1 MRRWIGWMAMGF
13 ALACGG
19 PPPDTVLDLA
29 TTTSTRDSGL
39 LDEILPPFQVETGLE
54 IRLVA
59 VGSGAA
65 LRMGADGE
73 VDVLITHAPGGE
85 KELVAQGK
93 LVDRTPFMRN
103 WFVLAGPGEDP
114 AGVRGAAGVV
124 DALRRIAA
132 AEAPFVS
139 RADDSGTHR
148 REKALLAAAGLDP
161 GATWA
166 GVERTNAG
174 MGPSLQVAGE
184 RRAYILSDVG
194 TYKAFEER
202 VDLEVFSDRDD
213 PELANVYSVSRPA
226 PGEGRDL
233 NERGAKLLAAYLAD
247 PATQKAIAAFG
258 GGELFVPLLLEPGG
272 P

>member
-1 MRRWIGWMAMGF
+1 MRFSLIPLLF
-13 ALACGG
+13 LLACSG
-19 PPPDTVLDLA
+19 PPADTVLDLA

-39 LDEILPPFQVETGLE
+39 FDELLPDFQQRTGLE
-54 IRLVA
+54 VRLIA

-73 VDVLITHAPGGE
+73 VDVLVTHAPEGE
-85 KELVAQGK
+85 KQLVADGK

-103 WFVLAGPGEDP
+103 WFVLAGPAEDP
-114 AGVRGAAGVV
+114 AGVRGAADAV

-161 GATWA
+161 AATWT

-174 MGPSLQVAGE
+174 MGHSLQVAGE
-184 RRAYILSDVG
+184 RRAYILADVG
-194 TYKAFEER
+194 TFTAFR
-202 VDLEVFSDRDD
+202 DRIDLEVFSDRDD
-213 PELANVYSVSRPA
+213 PGLANVYSVSRPA
-226 PGEGRDL
+226 PAEGREL
-233 NERGAKLLAAYLAD
+233 NVEGAKQLAAFLAE
-247 PATQKAIAAFG
+247 PETQRRIAAFG
-258 GGELFVPLLLEPGG
+258 GGELFVPLLLDENG

>member
-1 MRRWIGWMAMGF
+1 
-13 ALACGG
+13 
-19 PPPDTVLDLA
+19 VLDVA

-39 LDEILPPFQVETGLE
+39 LDAILPAFQEQSGLE
-54 IRLVA
+54 VRLLA

-73 VDVLITHAPGGE
+73 VDVLLTHAPAGE

-103 WFVLAGPGEDP
+103 WFVLAGPPDDP
-114 AGVRGAAGVV
+114 AGVREAADAV

-132 AEAPFVS
+132 ADAPFVS

-148 REKALLAAAGLDP
+148 REKALLEAAGLDP

-174 MGPSLQVAGE
+174 MGQSLQVAGE

-194 TYKAFEER
+194 TFKAFEER
-202 VDLEVFSDRDD
+202 IDLEVFSDRND

-226 PGEGRDL
+226 PAEGRDL
-233 NERGAKLLAAYLAD
+233 NEEGAAQLAAYLTS
-247 PATQKAIAAFG
+247 PEVQRAIAEFK
-258 GGELFVPLLLEPGG
+258 GGELFIPLLLDEPAR
-272 P
+272 